1 MPFSLPEIRRYFG
14 LTDRLAVVVVEATTT
29 HTVRQMPS
37 IRHIISS
44 VAAIVALALL
54 SAPAHSQAYPQKPI
68 TFVVPFG
75 AGGGTDVIGRMMQ
88 ESLRKEL
95 GQPIIIDDRPGANGA
110 IGSRYAAKA
119 PPDGYTLLL
128 TASSTFSLNPNIM
141 KDPQYDQLKDF
152 VPVGFVVR
160 APWMLVVNEKSGYKS
175 VADLVKAAKEHPA
188 KLTAGYWQSSVEVT
202 TEVFQRAA
210 GVKLLKV
217 PYKSVVE
224 AVTDLLANRTDMLFV
239 DIQAVRAYIATG
251 QLRYLAATT
260 AKRVAVA
267 PNVPTLV
274 ESGFPVVTDASVA
287 LFAPAKTPKP
297 ILERLN
303 AAMTKVVSE
312 PGVRKKLMDLGHD
325 PATMTLP
332 ELDAFVRSEMTK
344 WHDMIQTAGIP
355 KR

>member
-1 MPFSLPEIRRYFG
+1 MRFIG
-14 LTDRLAVVVVEATTT
+14 HA
-29 HTVRQMPS
+29 
-37 IRHIISS
+37 ISS
-44 VAAIVALALL
+44 LAAIVALALL
-54 SAPAHSQAYPQKPI
+54 SAPAHAQAYPQKPI

-88 ESLRKEL
+88 ETLRKEL

-160 APWMLVVNEKSGYKS
+160 APWMLVVNAKSGYKS
-175 VADLVKAAKEHPA
+175 VADVVKAAKEHPA
-188 KLTAGYWQSSVEVT
+188 KLTVGYWQSSVEVT
-202 TEVFQRAA
+202 SEVFQQAA

-224 AVTDLLANRTDMLFV
+224 AVTDLLAQRIDMLFV
-239 DIQAVRAYIATG
+239 DIQAVRAYIAAG

-260 AKRVAVA
+260 AKRVSVV
-267 PNVPTLV
+267 PDVPTLV

-287 LFAPAKTPKP
+287 LFAPSKTPKP

-303 AAMTKVVSE
+303 AAMIKTVSD
-312 PGVRKKLMDLGHD
+312 PAVRKQLMSLGHE

-332 ELDAFVRSEMTK
+332 ELDAFVRSELSK
-344 WHDMIQTAGIP
+344 WHNMIEAAGIP
-355 KR
+355 KK